1 MIVDFLSSK
10 PIVFFN
16 KSHRFI
22 KLISFSLWND
32 VKIMTST
39 KTLKTQNTA
48 GSPCPVTCGK
58 GPELTTNQ
66 LKYFITAAET
76 LSFTEAGKL
85 HYISQT
91 AITQHIQALEEQ
103 LGVKLFTRNKK
114 RVYLTPA
121 GEIFYMEA
129 KAILERSK
137 IAVSKARNAADGVS
151 GSLNIGYVKG
161 QAFSLISPLIKKF
174 YLHNPSVKFQLF
186 RQAHLDLL
194 MNLEQ
199 GKMDFIFN
207 IVYGNTDLTD
217 FSYRRIASDRLY
229 AVLPSGHPYAQLS
242 SIRRYDLRDEPF
254 LLTKYHDDPSAKK
267 YGHIL
272 PDKYAESGF
281 IPKINGKSSDAE
293 TLMVLV
299 SAGIGI
305 TILPESIVN
314 AFGHSSDL
322 SFVPLEG
329 EHEHVDIMA
338 IWKENTSNPV
348 TQVFKD
354 FVLREYG
361 LE

>member
-1 MIVDFLSSK
+1 M
-10 PIVFFN
+10 
-16 KSHRFI
+16 
-22 KLISFSLWND
+22 
-32 VKIMTST
+32 
-39 KTLKTQNTA
+39 
-48 GSPCPVTCGK
+48 
-58 GPELTTNQ
+58 TTNQ

-91 AITQHIQALEEQ
+91 AITQHIQSLEDQ

-129 KAILERSK
+129 KALLERSK
-137 IAVSKARNAADGVS
+137 LAVNKARNAADGVS

-161 QAFSLISPLIKKF
+161 QAFSLTGPLIKEF

-194 MNLEQ
+194 MNLEK
-199 GKMDFIFN
+199 GKLDFIFN

-217 FSYRRIASDRLY
+217 FSYRRISSDRLY

-242 SIRRYDLRDEPF
+242 SIRRYDLREEPF
-254 LLTKYHDDPSAKK
+254 LLTKYYEDPSAKK
-267 YGHIL
+267 YGHII

-281 IPKINGKSSDAE
+281 IPKINGRSSDAE

-299 SAGIGI
+299 AAGIGI
-305 TILPESIVN
+305 TILPESIVR
-314 AFGHSSDL
+314 AFSNTSDL

-338 IWKENTSNPV
+338 IWKDNSMNPV
-348 TQVFKD
+348 TNVFKNY
-354 FVLREYG
+354 VLSQYNITE
-361 LE
+361 

>member
-1 MIVDFLSSK
+1 MFYFLLTCK
-10 PIVFFN
+10 
-16 KSHRFI
+16 KG
-22 KLISFSLWND
+22 
-32 VKIMTST
+32 MTM
-39 KTLKTQNTA
+39 
-48 GSPCPVTCGK
+48 
-58 GPELTTNQ
+58 TTNQ

-91 AITQHIQALEEQ
+91 AITQHIQSLEDQ

-129 KAILERSK
+129 KALLERSK
-137 IAVSKARNAADGVS
+137 LAVNKARNAADGVS

-161 QAFSLISPLIKKF
+161 QAFSLTGPLIKEF

-194 MNLEQ
+194 MNLEK
-199 GKMDFIFN
+199 GKLDFIFN

-217 FSYRRIASDRLY
+217 FSYRRISSDRLY

-242 SIRRYDLRDEPF
+242 SIRRYDLREEPF
-254 LLTKYHDDPSAKK
+254 LLTKYYEDPSAKK
-267 YGHIL
+267 YGHII

-281 IPKINGKSSDAE
+281 IPKINGRSTDAE
-293 TLMVLV
+293 TLMILV

-305 TILPESIVN
+305 TILPESIVR
-314 AFGHSSDL
+314 AFSNTSDL

-338 IWKENTSNPV
+338 IWKDNSMNPV
-348 TQVFKD
+348 TNVFKNY
-354 FVLREYG
+354 VLSQYNIAE
-361 LE
+361 

>member
-1 MIVDFLSSK
+1 M
-10 PIVFFN
+10 
-16 KSHRFI
+16 
-22 KLISFSLWND
+22 
-32 VKIMTST
+32 
-39 KTLKTQNTA
+39 
-48 GSPCPVTCGK
+48 
-58 GPELTTNQ
+58 TTNQ

-91 AITQHIQALEEQ
+91 AITQHIQSLEDQ

-129 KAILERSK
+129 KALLERSK
-137 IAVSKARNAADGVS
+137 LAVNKARNAADGVS

-161 QAFSLISPLIKKF
+161 QAFSLTGPLIKEF

-194 MNLEQ
+194 MNLEK
-199 GKMDFIFN
+199 GKLDFIFN

-217 FSYRRIASDRLY
+217 FSYRRISSDRLY

-242 SIRRYDLRDEPF
+242 SIRRYDLREEPF
-254 LLTKYHDDPSAKK
+254 LLTKYYEDPSAKK
-267 YGHIL
+267 YGHII

-281 IPKINGKSSDAE
+281 IPKINGRSTDAE

-299 SAGIGI
+299 AAGIGI
-305 TILPESIVN
+305 TILPESIVR
-314 AFGHSSDL
+314 AFSNTSDL

-338 IWKENTSNPV
+338 IWKDNSMNPV
-348 TQVFKD
+348 TDVFKNY
-354 FVLREYG
+354 VLSQYNITE
-361 LE
+361 

>member
-1 MIVDFLSSK
+1 M
-10 PIVFFN
+10 
-16 KSHRFI
+16 
-22 KLISFSLWND
+22 
-32 VKIMTST
+32 
-39 KTLKTQNTA
+39 
-48 GSPCPVTCGK
+48 
-58 GPELTTNQ
+58 TTNQ

-91 AITQHIQALEEQ
+91 AITQHIQSLEDQ

-129 KAILERSK
+129 KALLERSK
-137 IAVSKARNAADGVS
+137 LAVNKARNAADGVS

-161 QAFSLISPLIKKF
+161 QAFSLTGPLIKEF

-194 MNLEQ
+194 MNLEK
-199 GKMDFIFN
+199 GKLDFIFN

-217 FSYRRIASDRLY
+217 FSYFRISSDRLY

-242 SIRRYDLRDEPF
+242 SIRRYDLPEQPF
-254 LLTKYHDDPSAKK
+254 LLTKYYEDPSAKK
-267 YGHIL
+267 YGHII

-281 IPKINGKSSDAE
+281 IPKINGRSTDAE
-293 TLMVLV
+293 TLMVIV
-299 SAGIGI
+299 AAGIGI
-305 TILPESIVN
+305 AIVPESIVR
-314 AFGHSSDL
+314 AFSNTSDL

-338 IWKENTSNPV
+338 IWKDDSVNPV
-348 TQVFKD
+348 TNVFKNY
-354 FVLREYG
+354 VLSQYNIAE
-361 LE
+361 

>member
-1 MIVDFLSSK
+1 M
-10 PIVFFN
+10 
-16 KSHRFI
+16 
-22 KLISFSLWND
+22 
-32 VKIMTST
+32 
-39 KTLKTQNTA
+39 
-48 GSPCPVTCGK
+48 
-58 GPELTTNQ
+58 TTNQ

-91 AITQHIQALEEQ
+91 AITQHIQSLEDQ

-129 KAILERSK
+129 KALLERSK
-137 IAVSKARNAADGVS
+137 LAVNKARNAADGVS

-161 QAFSLISPLIKKF
+161 QAFSLTGPLIKEF

-194 MNLEQ
+194 MNLEK
-199 GKMDFIFN
+199 GKLDFIFN

-217 FSYRRIASDRLY
+217 FSYRRISSDRLY
-229 AVLPSGHPYAQLS
+229 TVLPSGHPYAQLS
-242 SIRRYDLRDEPF
+242 SIRRYDLREEPF
-254 LLTKYHDDPSAKK
+254 LLTKYYEDPSAKK
-267 YGHIL
+267 YGHII

-281 IPKINGKSSDAE
+281 IPKINGRSTDAE
-293 TLMVLV
+293 TLMILV

-305 TILPESIVN
+305 TILPESIVR
-314 AFGHSSDL
+314 AFSNTSDL

-338 IWKENTSNPV
+338 IWKDDSVNPV
-348 TQVFKD
+348 TNVFKNY
-354 FVLREYG
+354 VLSQYNIAE
-361 LE
+361 

>member
-1 MIVDFLSSK
+1 M
-10 PIVFFN
+10 
-16 KSHRFI
+16 
-22 KLISFSLWND
+22 
-32 VKIMTST
+32 
-39 KTLKTQNTA
+39 
-48 GSPCPVTCGK
+48 
-58 GPELTTNQ
+58 TTNQ

-91 AITQHIQALEEQ
+91 AITQHIQSLEDQ

-129 KAILERSK
+129 KALLERSK
-137 IAVSKARNAADGVS
+137 LAVNKARNAADGVS

-161 QAFSLISPLIKKF
+161 QAFSLTGPLIKEF

-194 MNLEQ
+194 MNLEK
-199 GKMDFIFN
+199 GKLDFIFN

-217 FSYRRIASDRLY
+217 FSYRRISSDRLY

-242 SIRRYDLRDEPF
+242 SIRRYDLREEPF
-254 LLTKYHDDPSAKK
+254 LLTKYYEDPSAKK
-267 YGHIL
+267 YGHII

-281 IPKINGKSSDAE
+281 IPKINGRSTDAE

-299 SAGIGI
+299 AAGIGI
-305 TILPESIVN
+305 TILPESIVR
-314 AFGHSSDL
+314 AFSNTSDL

-338 IWKENTSNPV
+338 IWKDNSVNPV
-348 TQVFKD
+348 TNVFKNY
-354 FVLREYG
+354 VLSQYNIAE
-361 LE
+361 

>member
-1 MIVDFLSSK
+1 M
-10 PIVFFN
+10 
-16 KSHRFI
+16 
-22 KLISFSLWND
+22 
-32 VKIMTST
+32 
-39 KTLKTQNTA
+39 
-48 GSPCPVTCGK
+48 
-58 GPELTTNQ
+58 TTNQ

-91 AITQHIQALEEQ
+91 AITQHIQSLEDQ

-129 KAILERSK
+129 KALLERSK
-137 IAVSKARNAADGVS
+137 LAVNKARNAADGVS

-161 QAFSLISPLIKKF
+161 QAFSLTGPLIKEF

-194 MNLEQ
+194 MNLEK
-199 GKMDFIFN
+199 GKLDFIFN

-217 FSYRRIASDRLY
+217 FSYRRISSDRLY

-242 SIRRYDLRDEPF
+242 SIRRYDLREEPF
-254 LLTKYHDDPSAKK
+254 LLTKYYEDPSAKK
-267 YGHIL
+267 YGHII

-281 IPKINGKSSDAE
+281 IPKINGRSTDAE
-293 TLMVLV
+293 TLMILV

-305 TILPESIVN
+305 TILPESIVR
-314 AFGHSSDL
+314 AFSNTSDL

-338 IWKENTSNPV
+338 IWKDDSVNPV
-348 TQVFKD
+348 TNVFKNY
-354 FVLREYG
+354 VLSQYNITE
-361 LE
+361 

>member
-1 MIVDFLSSK
+1 M
-10 PIVFFN
+10 
-16 KSHRFI
+16 
-22 KLISFSLWND
+22 
-32 VKIMTST
+32 
-39 KTLKTQNTA
+39 
-48 GSPCPVTCGK
+48 
-58 GPELTTNQ
+58 TTNQ

-91 AITQHIQALEEQ
+91 AITQHIQSLEDQ
-103 LGVKLFTRNKK
+103 LGVKLFTRNTK

-129 KAILERSK
+129 KSLLERSK
-137 IAVSKARNAADGVS
+137 IAVNKARNAADGIS

-161 QAFSLISPLIKKF
+161 QAFSLIGPLIKEF

-217 FSYRRIASDRLY
+217 FCYLRIASDRLY

-242 SIRRYDLRDEPF
+242 SIRRYDLREEPF
-254 LLTKYHDDPSAKK
+254 LLTKYYEDPSAKK
-267 YGHIL
+267 YGHVI

-281 IPKINGKSSDAE
+281 IPKINGRSSDAE

-305 TILPESIVN
+305 TILPESIVRQFCN
-314 AFGHSSDL
+314 ISDL

-329 EHEHVDIMA
+329 DHEHVDIMA
-338 IWKENTSNPV
+338 IWKDNSVNPV
-348 TQVFKD
+348 TNVFKD
-354 FVLREYG
+354 YVLSQFHIIE
-361 LE
+361 

>member
-1 MIVDFLSSK
+1 MFYFLLTCK
-10 PIVFFN
+10 
-16 KSHRFI
+16 KG
-22 KLISFSLWND
+22 
-32 VKIMTST
+32 MTM
-39 KTLKTQNTA
+39 
-48 GSPCPVTCGK
+48 
-58 GPELTTNQ
+58 TTNQ

-91 AITQHIQALEEQ
+91 AITQHIQSLEDQ

-129 KAILERSK
+129 KALLERSK
-137 IAVSKARNAADGVS
+137 LAVNKARNAADGVS

-161 QAFSLISPLIKKF
+161 QAFSLTGPLIKEF

-194 MNLEQ
+194 MNLEK
-199 GKMDFIFN
+199 GKLDFIFN

-217 FSYRRIASDRLY
+217 FSYRRISSDRLY

-242 SIRRYDLRDEPF
+242 SIRRYDLREEPF
-254 LLTKYHDDPSAKK
+254 LLTKYYEDPSAKK
-267 YGHIL
+267 YGHII

-281 IPKINGKSSDAE
+281 IPKINGRSTDAE

-299 SAGIGI
+299 AAGIGI
-305 TILPESIVN
+305 TILPESIVR
-314 AFGHSSDL
+314 AFSNTSDL

-338 IWKENTSNPV
+338 IWKDNSMNPV
-348 TQVFKD
+348 TNVFKNY
-354 FVLREYG
+354 VLSQYNIAE
-361 LE
+361 

>member
-1 MIVDFLSSK
+1 M
-10 PIVFFN
+10 
-16 KSHRFI
+16 
-22 KLISFSLWND
+22 
-32 VKIMTST
+32 
-39 KTLKTQNTA
+39 
-48 GSPCPVTCGK
+48 
-58 GPELTTNQ
+58 TTNQ
-66 LKYFITAAET
+66 LKYFITTAET

-91 AITQHIQALEEQ
+91 AITQHIQSLEDQ

-129 KAILERSK
+129 KALLERSK
-137 IAVSKARNAADGVS
+137 LAVNKARNAADGVS

-161 QAFSLISPLIKKF
+161 QAFSLTGPLIKEF

-194 MNLEQ
+194 MNLEK
-199 GKMDFIFN
+199 GKLDFIFN

-217 FSYRRIASDRLY
+217 FSYRRISSDRLY

-242 SIRRYDLRDEPF
+242 SIRRYDLREEPF
-254 LLTKYHDDPSAKK
+254 LLTKYYEDPSAKK
-267 YGHIL
+267 YGHII

-281 IPKINGKSSDAE
+281 IPKINGRSTDAE
-293 TLMVLV
+293 TLMILV

-305 TILPESIVN
+305 TILPESIVR
-314 AFGHSSDL
+314 AFSNTSDL

-338 IWKENTSNPV
+338 IWKDNSMNPV
-348 TQVFKD
+348 TNVFKNY
-354 FVLREYG
+354 VLSQYNITE
-361 LE
+361 

>member
-1 MIVDFLSSK
+1 M
-10 PIVFFN
+10 
-16 KSHRFI
+16 
-22 KLISFSLWND
+22 
-32 VKIMTST
+32 
-39 KTLKTQNTA
+39 
-48 GSPCPVTCGK
+48 
-58 GPELTTNQ
+58 TTNQ

-91 AITQHIQALEEQ
+91 AITQHIQSLEDQ

-129 KAILERSK
+129 KALLERSK
-137 IAVSKARNAADGVS
+137 LAVNKARNAADGVS

-161 QAFSLISPLIKKF
+161 QAFSLTGPLIKEF

-194 MNLEQ
+194 MNLEK
-199 GKMDFIFN
+199 GKLDFIFN

-217 FSYRRIASDRLY
+217 FSYRRISSDRLY

-242 SIRRYDLRDEPF
+242 SIRRYDLREEPF
-254 LLTKYHDDPSAKK
+254 LLTKYYEDPSAKK
-267 YGHIL
+267 YGHII

-281 IPKINGKSSDAE
+281 IPKINGRSTDAE

-299 SAGIGI
+299 AAGIGI
-305 TILPESIVN
+305 TILPESIVR
-314 AFGHSSDL
+314 AFSNTSDL

-338 IWKENTSNPV
+338 IWKDDSVNPV
-348 TQVFKD
+348 TNVFKNY
-354 FVLREYG
+354 VLSQWR
-361 LE
+361 

>member
-1 MIVDFLSSK
+1 MFYFLLTCK
-10 PIVFFN
+10 
-16 KSHRFI
+16 KG
-22 KLISFSLWND
+22 
-32 VKIMTST
+32 MTM
-39 KTLKTQNTA
+39 
-48 GSPCPVTCGK
+48 
-58 GPELTTNQ
+58 TTNQ

-91 AITQHIQALEEQ
+91 AITQHIQSLEDQ

-129 KAILERSK
+129 KALLERSK
-137 IAVSKARNAADGVS
+137 LAVNKARNAADGVS

-161 QAFSLISPLIKKF
+161 QAFSLTGPLIKEF

-194 MNLEQ
+194 MNLEK
-199 GKMDFIFN
+199 GKLDFIFN

-217 FSYRRIASDRLY
+217 FSYRRISSDRLY

-242 SIRRYDLRDEPF
+242 SIRRYDLREEPF
-254 LLTKYHDDPSAKK
+254 LLTKYYEDPSAKK
-267 YGHIL
+267 YGHII

-281 IPKINGKSSDAE
+281 IPKINGRSTDAE

-299 SAGIGI
+299 AAGIGI
-305 TILPESIVN
+305 TILPESIVR
-314 AFGHSSDL
+314 AFSNTSDL

-338 IWKENTSNPV
+338 IWKDDSMNPV
-348 TQVFKD
+348 TNVFKNY
-354 FVLREYG
+354 VLSQYNITE
-361 LE
+361 

>member
-1 MIVDFLSSK
+1 M
-10 PIVFFN
+10 
-16 KSHRFI
+16 
-22 KLISFSLWND
+22 
-32 VKIMTST
+32 
-39 KTLKTQNTA
+39 
-48 GSPCPVTCGK
+48 
-58 GPELTTNQ
+58 TTNQ

-91 AITQHIQALEEQ
+91 AITQHIQSLEDQ
-103 LGVKLFTRNKK
+103 LGVKLFTRSKK
-114 RVYLTPA
+114 RVSLTPA

-137 IAVSKARNAADGVS
+137 IAVNKARNAADGVS

-161 QAFSLISPLIKKF
+161 QAFSLTGPLIKEF

-194 MNLEQ
+194 MNLEK
-199 GKMDFIFN
+199 GKLDFIFN

-217 FSYRRIASDRLY
+217 FSYRRISSDRLY

-242 SIRRYDLRDEPF
+242 SIRRYDLREEPF
-254 LLTKYHDDPSAKK
+254 LLTKYYEDPSAKK
-267 YGHIL
+267 YGHII

-281 IPKINGKSSDAE
+281 IPKINGRSTDAE

-299 SAGIGI
+299 AAGIGI
-305 TILPESIVN
+305 TILPESIVR
-314 AFGHSSDL
+314 AFSNTSDL

-338 IWKENTSNPV
+338 IWKDNSMNPV
-348 TQVFKD
+348 TNVFKNY
-354 FVLREYG
+354 VLSQYNIAE
-361 LE
+361 

>member
-1 MIVDFLSSK
+1 M
-10 PIVFFN
+10 
-16 KSHRFI
+16 
-22 KLISFSLWND
+22 
-32 VKIMTST
+32 
-39 KTLKTQNTA
+39 
-48 GSPCPVTCGK
+48 
-58 GPELTTNQ
+58 TTNQ

-91 AITQHIQALEEQ
+91 AITQHIQSLEDQ

-129 KAILERSK
+129 KALLERSK
-137 IAVSKARNAADGVS
+137 LAVNKARNAADGVS

-161 QAFSLISPLIKKF
+161 QAFSLTGPLIKEF

-194 MNLEQ
+194 MNLEK
-199 GKMDFIFN
+199 GKLDFIFN

-217 FSYRRIASDRLY
+217 FSYRRISSDRLY

-242 SIRRYDLRDEPF
+242 SIRRYDLREEPF
-254 LLTKYHDDPSAKK
+254 LLTKYYEDPSAKK
-267 YGHIL
+267 YGHII

-281 IPKINGKSSDAE
+281 IPKINGRSTDAE

-305 TILPESIVN
+305 TILPESIVR
-314 AFGHSSDL
+314 AFSNTSDL

-338 IWKENTSNPV
+338 IWKDNSMNPV
-348 TQVFKD
+348 TNVFKNY
-354 FVLREYG
+354 VLSQYNIAE
-361 LE
+361 

>member
-1 MIVDFLSSK
+1 
-10 PIVFFN
+10 
-16 KSHRFI
+16 
-22 KLISFSLWND
+22 
-32 VKIMTST
+32 
-39 KTLKTQNTA
+39 
-48 GSPCPVTCGK
+48 
-58 GPELTTNQ
+58 
-66 LKYFITAAET
+66 
-76 LSFTEAGKL
+76 
-85 HYISQT
+85 
-91 AITQHIQALEEQ
+91 
-103 LGVKLFTRNKK
+103 
-114 RVYLTPA
+114 
-121 GEIFYMEA
+121 
-129 KAILERSK
+129 
-137 IAVSKARNAADGVS
+137 
-151 GSLNIGYVKG
+151 
-161 QAFSLISPLIKKF
+161 
-174 YLHNPSVKFQLF
+174 
-186 RQAHLDLL
+186 
-194 MNLEQ
+194 
-199 GKMDFIFN
+199 MDFIFN

-267 YGHIL
+267 YGHVL

-281 IPKINGKSSDAE
+281 IPKINGRSSDAE

>member
-1 MIVDFLSSK
+1 MI
-10 PIVFFN
+10 
-16 KSHRFI
+16 
-22 KLISFSLWND
+22 
-32 VKIMTST
+32 M
-39 KTLKTQNTA
+39 
-48 GSPCPVTCGK
+48 
-58 GPELTTNQ
+58 TTNQ
-66 LKYFITAAET
+66 LRYFITAAET

-91 AITQHIQALEEQ
+91 AITQHIQALEDQ
-103 LGVKLFTRNKK
+103 LGVKLFTRQKK

-129 KAILERSK
+129 KALLERSK
-137 IAVSKARNAADGVS
+137 IAVNKARNAADGIS

-161 QAFSLISPLIKKF
+161 QAFSLISPLVKKF
-174 YLHNPSVKFQLF
+174 YLQNPSVKFQLF

-199 GKMDFIFN
+199 GKLDFIFN

-217 FSYRRIASDRLY
+217 FSYRRISSDRLY
-229 AVLPSGHPYAQLS
+229 AVLPPGHPYAQLS
-242 SIRRYDLRDEPF
+242 SIRRYDLREEPF
-254 LLTKYHDDPSAKK
+254 LLTKYYEDPSAKK
-267 YGHIL
+267 YGHII
-272 PDKYAESGF
+272 PNKYAESGF
-281 IPKINGKSSDAE
+281 IPKINGRSSDAE

-305 TILPESIVN
+305 TILPESIVQ
-314 AFGHSSDL
+314 AFHSTTEL

-338 IWKENTSNPV
+338 IWKDNSLNPV

-354 FVLREYG
+354 FVLGQYNITE
-361 LE
+361 